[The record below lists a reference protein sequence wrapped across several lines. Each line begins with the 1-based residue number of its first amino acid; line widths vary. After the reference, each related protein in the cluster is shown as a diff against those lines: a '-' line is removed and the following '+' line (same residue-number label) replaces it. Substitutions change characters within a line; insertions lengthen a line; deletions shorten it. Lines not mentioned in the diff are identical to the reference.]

1 MTAVKHVM
9 FFLMCCVNVISHFV
23 TEVED
28 LFVGLFVSL
37 VCEQRHKKQQLLF
50 SGDIISIQAEPSCL
64 LATHLST
71 PGNMIRSTNPS
82 EEICICLLLFPG
94 CVMGAGILF

>member
-1 MTAVKHVM
+1 MTTVKHVM

-23 TEVED
+23 TEVEE
-28 LFVGLFVSL
+28 FVCWFVVSL

-50 SGDIISIQAEPSCL
+50 SGDIISIQAELSYL

-71 PGNMIRSTNPS
+71 PGNMIRNTNPS
-82 EEICICLLLFPG
+82 EETCICLLLFPG